1 MSKKIVVSGYFGF
14 DNLGDEAIL
23 YSIVNAFSE
32 FNDVE
37 IVALSKNPKKTSEKF
52 KIKAVD
58 RMSLGAV
65 LNEIKKCDVFVSGG
79 GSLLQDVTSRRSP
92 YYYLGLIY
100 IAKKLFKKKVII
112 YSQGIGPINDSKN
125 RKNIAK
131 IFNALDI
138 INVRD
143 KDSKN
148 LLREIGVKKEI
159 IETADTVFTLI
170 DIDEE
175 FGRAKLANL
184 DNGIT
189 AGISV
194 RKWKDCDDKTIEEVA
209 KFIKKNEE
217 RDINFILLPFHHP
230 DDLEISQAIFEK
242 ADSKKLTLLKDKFDE
257 KEMLSLIKNTDIMI
271 SMRLH
276 GVIFATVCNSY
287 PIAISYDPKIDSIS
301 NEIGIDEIININ
313 SISSEI
319 LQSFFDNALLNLE
332 AKKRKLSVVKEEM
345 YKKAMQGVMLIKE
358 LL

>member
-1 MSKKIVVSGYFGF
+1 MPHPQRRPR
-14 DNLGDEAIL
+14 A
-23 YSIVNAFSE
+23 
-32 FNDVE
+32 
-37 IVALSKNPKKTSEKF
+37 
-52 KIKAVD
+52 
-58 RMSLGAV
+58 
-65 LNEIKKCDVFVSGG
+65 GG
-79 GSLLQDVTSRRSP
+79 RHEL
-92 YYYLGLIY
+92 
-100 IAKKLFKKKVII
+100 
-112 YSQGIGPINDSKN
+112 
-125 RKNIAK
+125 
-131 IFNALDI
+131 
-138 INVRD
+138 
-143 KDSKN
+143 
-148 LLREIGVKKEI
+148 
-159 IETADTVFTLI
+159 
-170 DIDEE
+170 
-175 FGRAKLANL
+175 
-184 DNGIT
+184 
-189 AGISV
+189 
-194 RKWKDCDDKTIEEVA
+194 
-209 KFIKKNEE
+209 
-217 RDINFILLPFHHP
+217 HHP